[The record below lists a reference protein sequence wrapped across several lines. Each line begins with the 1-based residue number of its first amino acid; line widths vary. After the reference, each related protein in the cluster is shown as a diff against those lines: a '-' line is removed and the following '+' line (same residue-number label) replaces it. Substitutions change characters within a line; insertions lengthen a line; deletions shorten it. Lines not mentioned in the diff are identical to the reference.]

1 MGRHFILGEI
11 IVDISKGMHGECVI
25 SGGDNLLIKQ
35 PKTYDQ
41 QVEIIRSKGFVINN
55 DTECIEFLEQANYYR
70 LSAYFLPFRKKDGT
84 YFENINFNRIQ
95 RIYEFDSRL
104 RGLLFNCIEKIE
116 LYLRTQLA
124 YYSGHAYGSL
134 GYIDENNY
142 NEKHN
147 HEKFM
152 KLLNACIEENRNTL
166 VVKHHKEKYNGVF
179 PVWVMI
185 EFFSMGMLSYFY
197 ADLQSRDQ
205 KSIAKEVYGTSV
217 ACLKSWLRCITDLRN
232 RCAHYSRLY
241 YWSFTALPKMPKGL
255 DVPQN
260 RKLFLQVLV
269 LKLLYPDKKEWNSKV
284 MMELRAIIEEYEN
297 DISLKHIGFPLDWY
311 EQLER

>member
-1 MGRHFILGEI
+1 MDTSNVVQDEQAIAES
-11 IVDISKGMHGECVI
+11 VDPG
-25 SGGDNLLIKQ
+25 IKQ

-41 QVEIIRSKGFVINN
+41 QLEIIKLKGFVVNN
-55 DTECIEFLEQANYYR
+55 DTECIEFLKQVNYYR

-104 RGLLFNCIEKIE
+104 RGLLFHCIEKIE

-124 YYSGHAYGSL
+124 YYSGHIYGSL

-142 NEKHN
+142 NEKHD
-147 HEKFM
+147 HEKFT
-152 KLLNACIEENRNTL
+152 KLLNVCIEENKNTL
-166 VVKHHKEKYNGVF
+166 VVKHHKEKYKGAF
-179 PVWVMI
+179 PIWVII

-197 ADLQSRDQ
+197 ADLQSGDQ

-241 YWSFTALPKMPKGL
+241 DWSFTALPKMPKGFDTL
-255 DVPQN
+255 QN
-260 RKLFLQVLV
+260 RKLFSQVLV
-269 LKLLYPDKKEWNSKV
+269 LKLLYPDKKEWSSNI
-284 MMELRAIIEEYEN
+284 MIELKAVIEEYEN
-297 DISLKHIGFPLDWY
+297 DISLKHIGFPQDWY
-311 EQLER
+311 EQLE